1 MTAMKKQTFEQ
12 LVAEV
17 RACQACKEHLPLPA
31 KAVFQAH
38 PRARVLIA
46 SQAPGRRAHASG
58 LPFDDLSGDRLRAWL
73 AIDRATFYDERKF
86 AIVPMGFCYPG
97 TGKSGDLAPRSECAL
112 LWRKTMLQSL
122 PDIDLTLVIGQY
134 ALAWHLG
141 AGRKESLAATVA
153 DWERYWPKLLP
164 MPHPSP
170 RNLGWLKA
178 HPWFEKDIIPML
190 RTRIQELISSD

>member
-1 MTAMKKQTFEQ
+1 MEEQTFGQ
-12 LVAEV
+12 FISQV
-17 RACQACKEHLPLPA
+17 RACQACQENLPLPA
-31 KAVFQAH
+31 KAVFHAH

-73 AIDRATFYDERKF
+73 GVDRATFYDEKKF
-86 AIVPMGFCYPG
+86 AMVPMGFCYPG
-97 TGKSGDLAPRSECAL
+97 TGKSGDLAPRPECAL
-112 LWRKTMLQSL
+112 LWRKKMLQSL

-141 AGRKESLAATVA
+141 TGQKESLTATVA

-178 HPWFEKDIIPML
+178 NPWFEKDIIPTL
-190 RTRIQELISSD
+190 RTRIRELIRSD